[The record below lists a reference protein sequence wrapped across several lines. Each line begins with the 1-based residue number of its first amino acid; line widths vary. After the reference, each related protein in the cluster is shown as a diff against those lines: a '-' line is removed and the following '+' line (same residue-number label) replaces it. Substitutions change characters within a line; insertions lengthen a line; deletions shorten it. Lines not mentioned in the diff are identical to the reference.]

1 MHDIAVAWL
10 AHIRFI
16 EEWVVGVD
24 AMNDKKCR
32 NINSGFIAQV
42 FDWYMWTLRG

>member
-1 MHDIAVAWL
+1 MKPRHIHDTAVGWL

-24 AMNDKKCR
+24 ATDNEKSR
-32 NINSGFIAQV
+32 NINSVVIAQV
-42 FDWYMWTLRG
+42 FD